1 MCGLAGVYEPHA
13 DVRRE
18 LLLAMAGELAHRGP
32 DGTGLYVDGR
42 FAMVN
47 TRLAIVDV
55 AGGDQ
60 PIGNED
66 GTLWV
71 MQNGEIYNAP
81 ELRAELQALGH
92 VFTTLS
98 DTEVIVHA
106 YEAWGAACLHRLNGE
121 FAFAI
126 WDRRKRELF
135 LARDRFGI
143 RPMFLGRPGGALVF
157 ASEAKAILRH
167 PAAPRALDPSALV
180 ETLELWQTL
189 PDRSAF
195 EGIRELPA
203 GTYLRIGPG
212 GDLEETRW
220 WELRFAA
227 REPASARAEATLRE
241 EVLAKLMEATRIR
254 LRADVPVGVY
264 LSGGLDSSAIAALV
278 REISRH
284 PLKAFALHFEDPV
297 YDERPFQERMAR
309 ALGVD
314 LVSVN
319 VTARSIADAF
329 PDVIHAW
336 EKPTL
341 RTSPAPLLLLSR
353 AVRESGFKVVLTGE
367 GADEIFGGYDIFKE
381 DKVRR
386 FWARQP
392 ASTMRPRLLERVH
405 RYLPGGGLSR
415 GAAMYFGRGMTETND
430 PLYSHRPR
438 FEGGSRAARLLA
450 PSVTSAATRAL
461 AWDRIAPWMPEGF
474 LEMSPLSR
482 AQLIEQKTF
491 LEGYLLHAQGD
502 RMLMQS
508 GVEGRFP
515 FLDVDVAEHAATIPD
530 ALRIMGLRE
539 KYILRKA
546 VGHLLPAE
554 IARREKHPYRAPI
567 LRAFAGP
574 DRPAYVDEVLAP
586 ARIHGAGL
594 FEPSLVARFVEHCR
608 SHVEAGVSE
617 RDEMALAAVLST
629 MLLHQLFVAAP
640 VLAAAGD
647 ADSRGRRRARRS
659 LGASRA

>member
-1 MCGLAGVYEPHA
+1 VCGLAGVYEPHA
-13 DVRRE
+13 DARRE

-32 DGTGLYVDGR
+32 DGTGLYLDGR

-47 TRLAIVDV
+47 TRLAIVDI

-66 GTLWV
+66 KTLWV

-81 ELRAELQALGH
+81 ELRAELEDLGH
-92 VFTTLS
+92 TFTTHS

-106 YEAWGAACLHRLNGE
+106 YEAWGAGCLHRLNGE

-135 LARDRFGI
+135 LARDRFGV

-167 PAAPRALDPSALV
+167 PAATRALDPAALV

-203 GTYLRIGPG
+203 GTYLRVGAG

-220 WELRFAA
+220 WELRYVE
-227 REPASARAEATLRE
+227 REPATARSEEKFRD
-241 EVLAKLMEATRIR
+241 EVLAKLSDATRIR

-264 LSGGLDSSAIAALV
+264 LSGGLDSSVIAAMV
-278 REISRH
+278 RQISRH
-284 PLKAFALHFEDPV
+284 QVKAFSIHFEDPV
-297 YDERPFQERMAR
+297 YDERPFQEQMAR
-309 ALGVD
+309 ALDVD
-314 LVSVN
+314 LCSVN
-319 VTARSIADAF
+319 VTARDIADVF
-329 PDVIHAW
+329 PDVIRAW

-353 AVRESGFKVVLTGE
+353 AVRDSRYKVVLTGE
-367 GADEIFGGYDIFKE
+367 GADEIFAGYDLFKE

-386 FWARQP
+386 FWARHP
-392 ASTMRPRLLERVH
+392 TSRIRPRLFERIH
-405 RYLPGGGLSR
+405 RYLPGGGLAR
-415 GAAMYFGRGMTETND
+415 GAAMYFGRGLTETSD

-450 PSVTSAATRAL
+450 PGITSAVAL
-461 AWDRIAPWMPEGF
+461 APAWARIAPWLPEGF
-474 LEMSPLSR
+474 LEMTPLAR
-482 AQLIEQKTF
+482 AQLLEQRTF

-515 FLDVDVAEHAATIPD
+515 FLDVDVVEHAATIPD
-530 ALRIMGLRE
+530 ALRMMGLRE

-554 IARREKHPYRAPI
+554 IAKREKHPYRAPI
-567 LRAFAGP
+567 LRAFAGA
-574 DRPAYVDEVLAP
+574 DRPGYVDEVFAP
-586 ARIHGAGL
+586 ERVQRAGL
-594 FEPSLVARFVEHCR
+594 FEPALVTRFFEHCTR
-608 SHVEAGVSE
+608 NADAGVSE

-629 MLLHQLFVAAP
+629 MLLHQLFVESPALAPAAVP
-640 VLAAAGD
+640 TRVVVG
-647 ADSRGRRRARRS
+647 SRV
-659 LGASRA
+659 AS